1 MTAMTWLKFEIWKRK
16 PSTKHPQR
24 HQDFFFFRKAT
35 LSLSLSPPP
44 NFWFKYAPI
53 AIVQNICQNFGHSNM
68 WTINPINS
76 YLLPK
81 SAKLNLGSGLSW
93 TASVVPRPFIASH
106 SRPLKCIWEV
116 AKPEGK
122 PPCFGNS
129 LSHAVQFMSSLWNAS
144 MKQHS
149 QKAGHLKDCFF
160 FPEWSDYFSYIE

>member
-1 MTAMTWLKFEIWKRK
+1 MIEIWNLKK
-16 PSTKHPQR
+16 ETQYKTSP
-24 HQDFFFFRKAT
+24 KASR
-35 LSLSLSPPP
+35 LLFSLEKQPSLSLSPPP
-44 NFWFKYAPI
+44 NFSFKYAPI
-53 AIVQNICQNFGHSNM
+53 AIVQNIRQNFGNSNM

-93 TASVVPRPFIASH
+93 TTSVVPRPFIASH

-144 MKQHS
+144 MKQHG

-160 FPEWSDYFSYIE
+160 SEWSDYFSYIE